1 MCAIWLGGAGPI
13 MVFGLYSRFGN
24 LTGAWCAIFFGS
36 GFSMLGLIF
45 QRNWAKS
52 IYPVLEQWGTVET
65 LNSFLETI
73 SAPFHP
79 WIAWSMDPVKF
90 PINSFEIYFISMV
103 LSVGGY
109 IAGSYLTY
117 KPYNLE
123 RLLHR
128 GAYADTPEVPAEPWT
143 PRNIF
148 SKLIG
153 ITPEYTRGDKII
165 AYSVFGYSIIY
176 QIGIAFL
183 MIVIWNAVS
192 PWPKEWWT
200 IKFYITS
207 LLIPGIVGIIST
219 VWFMIGGAYDTYRLF
234 ADLEKRSENPEDNGQ
249 VFQDNH

>member
-1 MCAIWLGGAGPI
+1 M
-13 MVFGLYSRFGN
+13 
-24 LTGAWCAIFFGS
+24 
-36 GFSMLGLIF
+36 
-45 QRNWAKS
+45 
-52 IYPVLEQWGTVET
+52 
-65 LNSFLETI
+65 
-73 SAPFHP
+73 
-79 WIAWSMDPVKF
+79 
-90 PINSFEIYFISMV
+90 
-103 LSVGGY
+103 
-109 IAGSYLTY
+109 
-117 KPYNLE
+117 
-123 RLLHR
+123 
-128 GAYADTPEVPAEPWT
+128 
-143 PRNIF
+143 
-148 SKLIG
+148 IG

-219 VWFMIGGAYDTYRLF
+219 VWFVIGGAYDTYRLF